1 MPKHPTLLHQFRSF
15 YLQNNA
21 EDIEKALEY
30 FSIFGGTSWKVDMH
44 KPLLEL
50 METKIFK
57 NYPYIHS
64 DIAKVTFSNKLSHTL
79 LSAMATGDRRVY
91 STFKRAHI
99 SREEGESALD
109 TLLDSALIRFE
120 YSVERPVNIDD
131 DNSDKLS
138 FMTPFMR
145 FWFAFVSPFY
155 KTIKEGDY
163 SEVEKSFASREHEFY
178 ELIFKKLSFELLR
191 KTFTEDPIVE
201 VGSYWDKNAEID
213 ILAKTQSG
221 KLIAGST
228 KYKNTKVKKT
238 ELTKLKE
245 QCAKAEFE
253 PDMFVIFSKSGF
265 TSELKALK
273 GNDLKLF
280 TIKSMKALVE
290 DVSEKELIPC
300 EGKKY

>member
-1 MPKHPTLLHQFRSF
+1 MPKHPTLLQQFRSF
-15 YLQNNA
+15 CLQNHA
-21 EDIEKALEY
+21 EDMEKAIEY
-30 FSIFGGTSWKVDMH
+30 FSVFGGTSWKVDLN
-44 KPLLEL
+44 KPLFEL
-50 METKIFK
+50 IEKKIFN

-64 DIAKVTFSNKLSHTL
+64 DIAKITFSNKLSHTL
-79 LSAMATGDRRVY
+79 LSAMATGDRRVH

-99 SREEGESALD
+99 SREEGEAALD
-109 TLLDSALIRFE
+109 TLLDSSLIRFE
-120 YSVERPVNIDD
+120 YSLERPVNIDD

-163 SEVEKSFASREHEFY
+163 SEVQKSFISREQEFY

-191 KTFTEDPIVE
+191 KIMTEDPIVE

-238 ELTKLKE
+238 ELSKLKE

-253 PDMFVIFSKSGF
+253 PDLFVIFSKSGF

-273 GNDLKLF
+273 GDDLKLY

-290 DVSEKELIPC
+290 EISDKELIPC

>member
-15 YLQNNA
+15 YLQNHA

-50 METKIFK
+50 IETKIFK

-238 ELTKLKE
+238 ELSKLKE
-245 QCAKAEFE
+245 QCAKAELE

-273 GNDLKLF
+273 GDDLKLF

>member
-15 YLQNNA
+15 YLQNHA

-178 ELIFKKLSFELLR
+178 ELVFKKLSFELLR
-191 KTFTEDPIVE
+191 KLMIEDPIVE

-238 ELTKLKE
+238 ELSKLKE
-245 QCAKAEFE
+245 QCAKAELE

-273 GNDLKLF
+273 GDDLKLF

>member
-15 YLQNNA
+15 CLQNHV
-21 EDIEKALEY
+21 DDMEKAIEY
-30 FSIFGGTSWKVDMH
+30 FSVFGGTSWKVDMH

-50 METKIFK
+50 IETKIFK

-64 DIAKVTFSNKLSHTL
+64 DIAKITFSNKLSHTL
-79 LSAMATGDRRVY
+79 LSAMATGDRRVH

-120 YSVERPVNIDD
+120 YSLERPVNADD

-163 SEVEKSFASREHEFY
+163 SEVEKSFASREQEFY

-191 KTFTEDPIVE
+191 KIMIEDPIVE

-213 ILAKTQSG
+213 ILAKTASG

-245 QCAKAEFE
+245 QCAKASFE
-253 PDMFVIFSKSGF
+253 PDLFVILSKSGF

-273 GNDLKLF
+273 GDDLKLF

>member
-15 YLQNNA
+15 YLQNHA

-50 METKIFK
+50 MESKIFK

-238 ELTKLKE
+238 ELSKLKE
-245 QCAKAEFE
+245 QCAKAELE

-273 GNDLKLF
+273 GDDLKLF

>member
-15 YLQNNA
+15 YLQNHA
-21 EDIEKALEY
+21 EDMEKALEY
-30 FSIFGGTSWKVDMH
+30 FSVFGGTSWKVDMH

-50 METKIFK
+50 MESKIFK

-191 KTFTEDPIVE
+191 KIMIEDPIVE

-238 ELTKLKE
+238 ELSKLKE
-245 QCAKAEFE
+245 QCAKAELE

-273 GNDLKLF
+273 GDDLKLF

>member
-15 YLQNNA
+15 YLQNHA
-21 EDIEKALEY
+21 DDIEKALEY
-30 FSIFGGTSWKVDMH
+30 FSVFGGTSWKVDMH

-57 NYPYIHS
+57 NYPYIHA
-64 DIAKVTFSNKLSHTL
+64 DIAKVTFSNKLSHAL
-79 LSAMATGDRRVY
+79 LSAMATGDRRVH

-120 YSVERPVNIDD
+120 YSLERPVNIDD

-163 SEVEKSFASREHEFY
+163 SEVEKSFSSREQEFY

-191 KTFTEDPIVE
+191 KIMIEDPIVE

-238 ELTKLKE
+238 ELSKLKE

-253 PDMFVIFSKSGF
+253 PDLFVIFSKSGF

-273 GNDLKLF
+273 GDDLKLY

-290 DVSEKELIPC
+290 EISDKELIPC

>member
-15 YLQNNA
+15 YLQNHA
-21 EDIEKALEY
+21 EDMEKALEY
-30 FSIFGGTSWKVDMH
+30 FSVFGGTSWKVDMH

-191 KTFTEDPIVE
+191 KIMIEDPIVE

-213 ILAKTQSG
+213 ILAKTRSG

-238 ELTKLKE
+238 ELSKLKE
-245 QCAKAEFE
+245 QCAKAELE

-273 GNDLKLF
+273 GDDLKLF

>member
-15 YLQNNA
+15 CLQNHA
-21 EDIEKALEY
+21 DDMEKAIEY
-30 FSIFGGTSWKVDMH
+30 FSVFGGTSWKVDMH

-64 DIAKVTFSNKLSHTL
+64 DIAKITFSNKLSHML
-79 LSAMATGDRRVY
+79 LSAMATGDRRVH

-120 YSVERPVNIDD
+120 YSLERPVNVDD

-163 SEVEKSFASREHEFY
+163 SEVEKAFASREQEFY

-191 KTFTEDPIVE
+191 KIMTEDPIVE

-213 ILAKTQSG
+213 ILAKTASG

-238 ELTKLKE
+238 ELSKLKE
-245 QCAKAEFE
+245 ECAKASFE

-273 GNDLKLF
+273 GDDLKLF

>member
-1 MPKHPTLLHQFRSF
+1 MPKHPTLLQQFRSF
-15 YLQNNA
+15 YLQNHA
-21 EDIEKALEY
+21 DDMEKALEY
-30 FSIFGGTSWKVDMH
+30 FSVFGGTSWKVDMH

-50 METKIFK
+50 IETKIFK

-79 LSAMATGDRRVY
+79 LSAMATGDRRVH

-99 SREEGESALD
+99 SREEGEAALD

-120 YSVERPVNIDD
+120 YSLERPVNSDD

-163 SEVEKSFASREHEFY
+163 SEVEKSFASREQEFY

-191 KTFTEDPIVE
+191 KLMIEDPIVE

-253 PDMFVIFSKSGF
+253 PDLFVIFSKSGF

-273 GNDLKLF
+273 GDDLKLF
-280 TIKSMKALVE
+280 TLKSMKALME
-290 DVSEKELIPC
+290 EISEKELIPC

>member
-15 YLQNNA
+15 CLQNHV
-21 EDIEKALEY
+21 DDMEKAIEY
-30 FSIFGGTSWKVDMH
+30 FSVFGGTSWKVDMH

-50 METKIFK
+50 IETKIFK

-64 DIAKVTFSNKLSHTL
+64 DIAKITFSNKLSHTL
-79 LSAMATGDRRVY
+79 LSAMATGDRRVH

-120 YSVERPVNIDD
+120 YSLERPVNADD

-163 SEVEKSFASREHEFY
+163 SEVEKSFASREQEFY

-191 KTFTEDPIVE
+191 KIMIEDPIVE

-245 QCAKAEFE
+245 QCAKADFE
-253 PDMFVIFSKSGF
+253 PDLFVILSKSGF

-273 GNDLKLF
+273 GDDLKLF

>member
-1 MPKHPTLLHQFRSF
+1 MPKHPTLLQQFRSF
-15 YLQNNA
+15 YLQNHA
-21 EDIEKALEY
+21 DDMEKALEY
-30 FSIFGGTSWKVDMH
+30 FSVFGGTSWKVDMH

-79 LSAMATGDRRVY
+79 LSAMATGDRRVH

-99 SREEGESALD
+99 SREEGEAALD

-120 YSVERPVNIDD
+120 YSLERPVNSDD

-163 SEVEKSFASREHEFY
+163 SEVEKSFASREQEFY

-191 KTFTEDPIVE
+191 KLMIEDPIVE

-238 ELTKLKE
+238 ELSKLKE

-253 PDMFVIFSKSGF
+253 PDLFVIFSKSGF

-273 GNDLKLF
+273 GDDLKLF

-290 DVSEKELIPC
+290 EISDKELIPC